1 MLGELEAL
9 DQMDQIPTQTGM
21 DLVAAAEA
29 TAVVMEM
36 EVAMAMGEEVEKAL
50 SEESAASEV

>member
-1 MLGELEAL
+1 L